1 MFRGGLSREYVRE
14 EYVHVEMSG
23 SPGNGGRPCETNT
36 LRRINDLDCVSAL
49 LLADKPLSSSRDDTP
64 ITDIDGNRKRDYSV

>member
-1 MFRGGLSREYVRE
+1 
-14 EYVHVEMSG
+14 MSG
-23 SPGNGGRPCETNT
+23 KNMSTWKCPDPQGMGGRPCETNT
-36 LRRINDLDCVSAL
+36 LQRINDLDCVSAL